1 MIHAV
6 LGQLEKIEN
15 GKLYIEVNGLIFE
28 VVVGETGEYEE
39 KTNEKIKVYTKL
51 IVSDDGITLYG
62 FSTIEKLKL
71 FEKLISVNK
80 LGPKSALKI
89 LASSSVEELVSA
101 IISGDVAKLSKLPG
115 VGNKTAERIIME
127 LKDSLKEFDVS
138 LSEKDKKILEAIEA
152 LVTLGFSKSQAIK
165 AVKKVA
171 SDKDTLDDIIKKSLK
186 FLSNRH

>member
-1 MIHAV
+1 MIHAIK
-6 LGQLEKIEN
+6 GRLEKVEN
-15 GKLYIEVNGLIFE
+15 GKLYVEVNGLIFE
-28 VVVGETGEYEE
+28 IIVGETSEYEE
-39 KTNEKIKVYTKL
+39 KTQKEIKVFTKL
-51 IVSDDGITLYG
+51 IASEDDLRLYG

-89 LASSSVEELVSA
+89 LASSSVEEIVSS
-101 IISGDVAKLSKLPG
+101 IVGGDVNRLSKLPG

-138 LSEKDKKILEAIEA
+138 LSEKDKKAVEAIEA
-152 LVTLGFSKSQAIK
+152 LVTLGFSKSQAMK

-171 SDKDTLDDIIKKSLK
+171 NDNDSLDDIIKKALK
-186 FLSNRH
+186 FLSNRT

>member
-138 LSEKDKKILEAIEA
+138 LSEKDKRILEAIEA

-165 AVKKVA
+165 VVKKVA
-171 SDKDTLDDIIKKSLK
+171 GDKDTLDDIIKKSLK

>member
-1 MIHAV
+1 MIHAIK
-6 LGQLEKIEN
+6 GRLEKVEN
-15 GKLYIEVNGLIFE
+15 GKLYVEANGLIFE
-28 VVVGETGEYEE
+28 IIVGETSEYEE
-39 KTNEKIKVYTKL
+39 KTQKEIKVFTKL
-51 IVSDDGITLYG
+51 IASEDDLRLYG

-89 LASSSVEELVSA
+89 LASSSVEEIVSS
-101 IISGDVAKLSKLPG
+101 IVGGDVNRLSRLPG

-138 LSEKDKKILEAIEA
+138 LSEKDKKAVEAIEA
-152 LVTLGFSKSQAIK
+152 LVTLGFSKSQAMK

-171 SDKDTLDDIIKKSLK
+171 NDNDSLDDIIKKALK
-186 FLSNRH
+186 FLSNRT

>member
-6 LGQLEKIEN
+6 KGRLVKVEN
-15 GKLYIEVNGLIFE
+15 GKLYVEVNGLIFE
-28 VVVGETGEYEE
+28 IIVGETGEYEE
-39 KTNEKIKVYTKL
+39 KIQNEIIVYTKL
-51 IVSDDGITLYG
+51 IVSEDDLRLYG
-62 FSTIEKLKL
+62 FSTLEKLKL

-89 LASSSVEELVSA
+89 LASSSVEEIVSS
-101 IISGDVAKLSKLPG
+101 IVGGDVNRLSKLPG

-138 LSEKDKKILEAIEA
+138 LSEKDKKSVEAIEA
-152 LVTLGFSKSQAIK
+152 LVTLGFSKSQAMK

-171 SDKDTLDDIIKKSLK
+171 SEKDSLDDIIKKALK
-186 FLSNRH
+186 FLSNRN

>member
-6 LGQLEKIEN
+6 LGQMEKIEN

-115 VGNKTAERIIME
+115 IGNKTAERIIME
-127 LKDSLKEFDVS
+127 LKDSLKGFDVS

>member
-1 MIHAV
+1 MIHAI

>member
-1 MIHAV
+1 MIHAIK
-6 LGQLEKIEN
+6 GRLEKVEN
-15 GKLYIEVNGLIFE
+15 GKLYVEVNGLIFE
-28 VVVGETGEYEE
+28 IIVGETSEYEE
-39 KTNEKIKVYTKL
+39 KTQKEIKVFTKL
-51 IVSDDGITLYG
+51 IASEDDLRLYG

-89 LASSSVEELVSA
+89 LASSSVEEIVSS
-101 IISGDVAKLSKLPG
+101 IVGGDVNRLSRLPG

-138 LSEKDKKILEAIEA
+138 LSEKDKKAVEAIEA
-152 LVTLGFSKSQAIK
+152 LVTLGFSKSQAMK

-171 SDKDTLDDIIKKSLK
+171 NDKDSLDDIIKKALK
-186 FLSNRH
+186 FLSNRT

>member
-165 AVKKVA
+165 VVKKVA
-171 SDKDTLDDIIKKSLK
+171 GDKDTLDDIIKKSLK

>member
-1 MIHAV
+1 MIHAIK
-6 LGQLEKIEN
+6 GRLEKVEN
-15 GKLYIEVNGLIFE
+15 GKLYVEVNGLIFE
-28 VVVGETGEYEE
+28 IIVGETSEYEE
-39 KTNEKIKVYTKL
+39 KTQKEIKVFTKL
-51 IVSDDGITLYG
+51 IASEDDLRLYG

-89 LASSSVEELVSA
+89 LASSSVEEIVSS
-101 IISGDVAKLSKLPG
+101 IVGGDVNRLSRLPG

-138 LSEKDKKILEAIEA
+138 LSEKDKKAVEAIEA
-152 LVTLGFSKSQAIK
+152 LVTLGFSKSQAMK

-171 SDKDTLDDIIKKSLK
+171 NDNDSLDDIIKKALK
-186 FLSNRH
+186 FLSNRT

>member
-6 LGQLEKIEN
+6 LGNLEKIEN
-15 GKLYIEVNGLIFE
+15 GKIYLEVNGLIFE
-28 VVVGETGEYEE
+28 IVVGETGEYEG

-51 IVSDDGITLYG
+51 IFSDDGITLYG

-89 LASSSVEELVSA
+89 LASSSVEQIVSA
-101 IISGDVAKLSKLPG
+101 IVSGDAAQLSKLPG
-115 VGNKTAERIIME
+115 VGSKTAERIIME
-127 LKDSLKEFDVS
+127 LKDSLKEFDVT
-138 LSEKDKKILEAIEA
+138 LSDKDKKMIEAIEA
-152 LVTLGFSKSQAIK
+152 LVTLGFSKSQAMK

-171 SDKDTLDDIIKKSLK
+171 IDEDTLDDIIKKSLK
-186 FLSNRH
+186 FLSNRN